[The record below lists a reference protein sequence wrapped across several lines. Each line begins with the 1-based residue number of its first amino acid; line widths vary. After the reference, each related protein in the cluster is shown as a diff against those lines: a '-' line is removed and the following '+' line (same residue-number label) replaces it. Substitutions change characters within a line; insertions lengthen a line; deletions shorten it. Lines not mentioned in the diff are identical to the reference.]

1 VIMSSN
7 RLRVVAG
14 LSKTVV
20 SGESRSDAL
29 TFNAHLGNKSGT
41 GTQESRMKR
50 TSTFGLLLP
59 IAIGAGC
66 QNRQRT
72 DIFEAGE
79 HSIITF
85 QVDGMMKA
93 KSGAT

>member
-1 VIMSSN
+1 
-7 RLRVVAG
+7 
-14 LSKTVV
+14 
-20 SGESRSDAL
+20 
-29 TFNAHLGNKSGT
+29 
-41 GTQESRMKR
+41 MKR